1 MNSILQVALSM
12 LILTARIGVVV
23 ILALGFWNM
32 FRGGPGSLSQKLMR
46 ARVLVQFVAV
56 ILLMIAVALFAPK
69 G

>member
-1 MNSILQVALSM
+1 MQTGLAILIVIALVAVVA
-12 LILTARIGVVV
+12 ILG
-23 ILALGFWNM
+23 LGFFNM

-46 ARVLVQFVAV
+46 ARVLVQFIAI